1 MQLKVPYGVTVFFNC
16 FFYSLFL
23 VDCLTFWH
31 GLSYFSLNHSSQ
43 FYVFIDL
50 PSISNYVYHSHFLG
64 QEERGD
70 KQKFLWQTFLQLPFL
85 ARSWN
90 PFTVF
95 QGFSHCGGWL
105 FPSAPFCIP
114 PASSLH
120 SPLSST
126 SGKSHLPDSYPNSSQ
141 KRCCHT
147 VPFVWLLNS
156 FARTCTKSRLNLR
169 YVSTQVRLVSLLV

>member
-16 FFYSLFL
+16 FFYSSFL

-31 GLSYFSLNHSSQ
+31 GVSYFSLNHSSQ

-50 PSISNYVYHSHFLG
+50 PSISNYVYHSRFLG

-90 PFTVF
+90 PFTLL
-95 QGFSHCGGWL
+95 QGFSHRGWL
-105 FPSAPFCIP
+105 FLSTPFCIP
-114 PASSLH
+114 PRFGFVSAQPPQLH
-120 SPLSST
+120 L
-126 SGKSHLPDSYPNSSQ
+126 
-141 KRCCHT
+141 RE
-147 VPFVWLLNS
+147 VS
-156 FARTCTKSRLNLR
+156 FARFLPKRLTKK
-169 YVSTQVRLVSLLV
+169 LLSHCPFCVTPEFICKDLY